1 MDFPI
6 LSIIVFL
13 PIVSGAIMF
22 FLPSK
27 RHDLIYRFALAV
39 AFVCFALS
47 IVVYLGFDIG
57 GPRFQFIEKY
67 DWLPQLG
74 ISYHIGVDGMSA
86 PLVLLTGIV
95 IFTGVIISQRI
106 NDRPREFFAFLFIL
120 ASGVFGVFVALDLFG
135 LFFFYEIA
143 VFPMYLLIAI
153 WGWKETREYAAM
165 KLTMY
170 LFIGSVIALV
180 GGLAI
185 YFEAGLGTFNMLA
198 LEQVQFSLAFQ
209 KLWFPFIFF
218 GFAVLG
224 GIFPFHNWSPDGHVA
239 APTAVSMFHAG
250 VLMKLGA
257 FAALRVGILLLPEG
271 AAFHFPWIIILTLV
285 NVVYGAFI
293 AMTQTDMKYMIGFSS
308 VSHMGLVVLGFATLT
323 HDGFVGAGVQMV
335 SHGVMT
341 ALFFA
346 VTGMLYDQAHT
357 RQIPELGGLMK
368 VMPFAGIA
376 FIIGGLVSMGMPGFS
391 GFIAE
396 FPIFMGAW
404 NSYPYVAIIAVISIV
419 ITAAYVLRAIGG
431 VFFGEIPEAIKDRM
445 HDIAPSEKVAL
456 GLLCLVLVGVG
467 IFPGVMVPMVE
478 SGVDA
483 LSGLLGGL

>member
-6 LSIIVFL
+6 LSIIVLL
-13 PIVSGAIMF
+13 PIVSGAAMLF
-22 FLPSK
+22 FPPK
-27 RHDLIYRFALAV
+27 RHDLIYRFALAI
-39 AFVCFALS
+39 AFICFALS
-47 IVVYLGFDIG
+47 LVVYFGFDID
-57 GPRFQFIEKY
+57 GPRYQFIEQY
-67 DWLPQLG
+67 DWLPKLG
-74 ISYHIGVDGMSA
+74 ISYYVGVDGISA

-106 NDRPREFFAFLFIL
+106 DDRPREFFAFLFIL
-120 ASGVFGVFVALDLFG
+120 ASGVFGVFVSIDLFA

-153 WGWKETREYAAM
+153 WGWKVTREYAAM
-165 KLTMY
+165 KLTLY

-180 GGLAI
+180 GALAM
-185 YFEAGLGTFNMLA
+185 YFESGLGTFDMLA
-198 LEQVQFSLAFQ
+198 LEQVEFSVGFQ
-209 KLWFPFIFF
+209 RLWFPFVFF

-257 FAALRVGILLLPEG
+257 FAALRVGILLMPEG
-271 AAFHFPWIIILTLV
+271 AAYHFPWIIVLTLV

-308 VSHMGLVVLGFATLT
+308 VSHMGLVALGFATLT
-323 HDGFVGAGVQMV
+323 WDGFVGAGVQMV

-346 VTGMLYDQAHT
+346 VVGMLYDQAHT
-357 RQIPELGGLMK
+357 REMPELGGLMK
-368 VMPFAGIA
+368 VMPFAGVA

-404 NSYPYVAIIAVISIV
+404 ESYPYVAIIAVVSIV
-419 ITAAYVLRAIGG
+419 ITAAYILRAVGR
-431 VFFGEIPEAIKDRM
+431 VFFGEIPEKIKDHM

-456 GLLCLVLVGVG
+456 GLLCLVLIGVG
-467 IFPGVMVPMVE
+467 LFPAVMVPMVE
-478 SGVDA
+478 SGVEA